1 MSTGALFALAGVLL
15 FVIGL
20 HGIFARPDL
29 LGKIIGTNVVAA
41 GAFAFL
47 IGSAPM
53 GADGPDPVP
62 QALVLTGIVISV
74 SITAYA
80 LSLLRRIVDETGEAT
95 LPEDDDHGDEG
106 R

>member
-1 MSTGALFALAGVLL
+1 MSTGALFAVAGVLL
-15 FVIGL
+15 FVVGL
-20 HGIFARPDL
+20 YGIFGRPDL
-29 LGKIIGTNVVAA
+29 LGKIIGTNIVAS

-47 IGSAPM
+47 IGSAPK

-95 LPEDDDHGDEG
+95 LPEDDGDEG